1 MAGGKKALRLHESE
15 SDAEAVKKEESK
27 ETMRAEP
34 YIGPPSTA
42 TTLAV
47 EDVIEKVKVE
57 LKNQNS

>member
-1 MAGGKKALRLHESE
+1 M
-15 SDAEAVKKEESK
+15 EESK

-57 LKNQNS
+57 LKSQNS